1 MSEGK
6 DICYGCGV
14 SQQYGTMKDMNEVDF
29 DIYCDDCFDKIKE
42 VEHELK
48 LIYQKI
54 GIDTPRN
61 HDKILDFVY
70 SDVND
75 CADKEDWHSGDVAIA
90 FSRFLQREEAGH
102 E

>member
-1 MSEGK
+1 MGK
-6 DICYGCGV
+6 ELNTVPNSDF
-14 SQQYGTMKDMNEVDF
+14 MEVVD
-29 DIYCDDCFDKIKE
+29 
-42 VEHELK
+42 ELK

-90 FSRFLQREEAGH
+90 FSRFLQREGGSDEF
-102 E
+102 